1 MNELS
6 RYDNR
11 VHAGEI
17 LSKALLKYSTDDST
31 LVLALPR
38 GGVPV
43 GHTIARKLNKPLDIF
58 VVKKIGAPGQ
68 EELAIGAIAST
79 GEISINKE
87 LVKRLDISDQELQ
100 ELIDFKKEEL
110 KDREL
115 LLRGN
120 THPINIKDKRV
131 ILVDDGLAT
140 GATMLTAIKAIQKLS
155 PIEIIVAVPVA
166 SHEALATIS
175 KEANQIIC
183 PLVPDF
189 FYSVGV
195 WYEDFRQT
203 TDGEVLTLLKS
214 AKHDY
219 ESSHQDKRAII

>member
-1 MNELS
+1 MSKVS
-6 RYDNR
+6 RYENR
-11 VHAGEI
+11 IQAGNI
-17 LSKALLKYSTDDST
+17 LAKNLIKYRCDDST
-31 LVLALPR
+31 IVLALPH

-43 GHTIARKLNKPLDIF
+43 AHSIASKLKKPLDIF

-87 LVKRLDISDQELQ
+87 LVKRLDISDTDLQ
-100 ELIDFKKEEL
+100 ELIETKKDEL
-110 KDREL
+110 QDWEL

-120 THPINIKDKRV
+120 ASPINTKGKRI

-140 GATMLTAIKAIQKLS
+140 GVTMLTAINAIQKLN

-166 SHEALATIS
+166 SHEALAAINSKIS
-175 KEANQIIC
+175 QIIC

-219 ESSHQDKRAII
+219 EYSHHDKKIII